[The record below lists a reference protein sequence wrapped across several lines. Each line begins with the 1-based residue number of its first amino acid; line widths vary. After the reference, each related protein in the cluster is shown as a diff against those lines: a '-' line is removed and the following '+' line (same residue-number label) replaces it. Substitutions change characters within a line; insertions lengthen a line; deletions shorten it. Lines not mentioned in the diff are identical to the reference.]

1 MNGFLKPGEFMNPYQ
16 DDYPDSPA
24 LGLKSLAGTAPR
36 NTALQPNTF
45 KSPASTT
52 PSLKSLAGPLGPQY
66 SSSSSLSPLSPQTSL
81 KDKTPTPL
89 GATYPQKALGP
100 RTFSE
105 LTQPPKAGTASRA
118 VYDYA
123 ESYRGMPALPAI
135 GKAMSDYG
143 SALKQGAKEFF
154 TPNATYK
161 NFLYGEGNPTAFQ
174 QAANSLAPPVALKPN
189 TPSSSPV
196 HQQKANPLGLKGYIT
211 TNGVTQPYYGGD
223 TEQNANIP
231 LGGLR
236 LAASQQHEAEQP
248 QGAMVLPWNSHTFY
262 NPSQTSLSQQDIN
275 DFYTRTDLEQY
286 RARELA
292 KAQRDNAI
300 LSESGRTQY
309 DPRTGRVT
317 ESAYE
322 TGGFAPS
329 LATSETLGMRGLSPD
344 KAAELAQRNREFES
358 EQTRFNKPRYSL
370 VDGVIYQ
377 QEGEGAQAFNANINP
392 NRNKVDPRAAKAL
405 NILDSGDEEQSRQA
419 RDYLAQY
426 FPDLFARYVIG
437 LK

>member
-1 MNGFLKPGEFMNPYQ
+1 MNGFLKPGAFMNPYQ
-16 DDYPDSPA
+16 DDYRDSPT

-36 NTALQPNTF
+36 NPALQPNPLKPPT
-45 KSPASTT
+45 PTT
-52 PSLKSLAGPLGPQY
+52 PSLKSLAGPLGPQ
-66 SSSSSLSPLSPQTSL
+66 SSPTSSINPLAPQTSW
-81 KDKTPTPL
+81 KDKSP
-89 GATYPQKALGP
+89 ATLSSPYPQKALGP
-100 RTFSE
+100 RTLSE

-154 TPNATYK
+154 TPNETFK

-174 QAANSLAPPVALKPN
+174 QLTKPLAPPPLKPN
-189 TPSSSPV
+189 ALPSNSAT
-196 HQQKANPLGLKGYIT
+196 KPLSLKGYIT
-211 TNGVTQPYYGGD
+211 TNGVPQPYYGND

-231 LGGLR
+231 AGGLR
-236 LAASQQHEAEQP
+236 LPLSPLQEAKQP
-248 QGAMVLPWNSHTFY
+248 GGAMVLPWNSHTAY

-329 LATSETLGMRGLSPD
+329 LATSETLGMRGLSSD
-344 KAAELAQRNREFES
+344 KAAELAQRSREFEA
-358 EQTRFNKPRYSL
+358 EQTRLNQPRYSL
-370 VDGVIYQ
+370 ADGVIYQ

-392 NRNKVDPRAAKAL
+392 NRNKVDPRAANAL

-419 RDYLAQY
+419 RNYLAQY